1 MTAGPDRAIEATALA
16 TARFPFPAAIDAAR
30 PRLDQPPI
38 AAPTIGVDR

>member
-1 MTAGPDRAIEATALA
+1 MTAGPDRAIEATAVA
-16 TARFPFPAAIDAAR
+16 TARPFTAAIDAAR